1 MRVAVVGTSGS
12 GKTTM
17 ASRISAALA
26 IPHIELDALH
36 FDPGWRALTEHDPDE
51 FIRRVAAATAAEAWV
66 ADGNYS
72 LVRPLFWGRATHL
85 VWLDYERRVV
95 MARVIRRSLI
105 RALCRTELW
114 AGNREDW
121 RRLFRASHP
130 ISWAWTTWHRRR
142 REITETLAKAEY
154 AHLTA
159 LRIRCPREA
168 ARVIPHLQR
177 SAAAELQA
185 AG

>member
-1 MRVAVVGTSGS
+1 MRIAVIGTSGS

-17 ASRISAALA
+17 ASRISAALGM
-26 IPHIELDALH
+26 PHVELDALH
-36 FDPGWRALTEHDPDE
+36 FEPGWRALSEHDPDE
-51 FIRRVAAATAAEAWV
+51 FIQRVAEATAADAWV

-72 LVRPLFWGRATHL
+72 IVRHLVWGRATHL
-85 VWLDYERRVV
+85 VWLDYDRPVV

-130 ISWAWTTWHRRR
+130 ISWAWTTWRRNR
-142 REITETLAKAEY
+142 VSIGAALASAGY
-154 AHLTA
+154 AHLTT
-159 LRIRCPREA
+159 LRLRHTREA
-168 ARVIPHLQR
+168 ARVIAELR
-177 SAAAELQA
+177 RMVAAETGA
-185 AG
+185 